1 MNITEKKYIGEVVA
15 NDYRTA
21 TVFKN
26 HSIDF
31 CCNGNRSIDEAC
43 KSENIDSQQL
53 INELNEVLND
63 TSEKAVGF
71 NHWPLDLLA
80 DYIEKTHHRYC
91 ERKINEIKPYLEK
104 ITKAHGEQH
113 PELIEINELFKE
125 TAGKMSVHMKKE
137 ELILFPFIRKMT
149 KVKSTG
155 EALTTPKFGS
165 VESPIDIMRD
175 DHNEEGERFQRIR
188 TLSQNYTVPE
198 DGCATYKVTFAM
210 LNEFEDDLHQH
221 IHLEN
226 NILFPKS
233 IALEKELA

>member
-155 EALTTPKFGS
+155 EALTAPKFGS
-165 VESPIDIMRD
+165 VESPIDIVME

-188 TLSQNYTVPE
+188 ALSQNYTVPE

>member
-1 MNITEKKYIGEVVA
+1 MNITEKNNIGDIVA

-31 CCNGNRSIDEAC
+31 CCNGNRSIEDAC
-43 KSENIDSQQL
+43 KSENVDSQQL
-53 INELNEVLND
+53 VNELNEALKD
-63 TSEKAVGF
+63 TSEKIADF
-71 NHWPLDLLA
+71 NQWPLDLLA

-91 ERKINEIKPYLEK
+91 EAKINEIKPYLEK
-104 ITKAHGEQH
+104 ITKVHGEQQ

-155 EALTTPKFGS
+155 EALTAPKFGS

-188 TLSQNYTVPE
+188 ALSQNYTVPE

-233 IALEKELA
+233 IALEKEFA

>member
-53 INELNEVLND
+53 VNELNEVLND

-155 EALTTPKFGS
+155 EALTAPKFGS

-233 IALEKELA
+233 IALEKEFA

>member
-233 IALEKELA
+233 IVLEKELA

>member
-1 MNITEKKYIGEVVA
+1 MNITEKNNIGDIVA

-53 INELNEVLND
+53 VNELNEVLND
-63 TSEKAVGF
+63 TSEKAVDF
-71 NHWPLDLLA
+71 NHWALDLLA

-91 ERKINEIKPYLEK
+91 ELKINEIKPYLEK
-104 ITKAHGEQH
+104 ITNVHGEQH

-149 KVKSTG
+149 KLKSTG
-155 EALTTPKFGS
+155 ETLIAPKFGS
-165 VESPIDIMRD
+165 VVSPIDIMMD
-175 DHNEEGERFQRIR
+175 DHTEEGERFQRIR

-233 IALEKELA
+233 IALEKEFA